1 MQNVTLLEAVGEDR
15 SLAKAYQISTEGEL
29 TILSYSNAFKFK
41 RRFAECD
48 DLNSLFKILRK
59 LQGLPSYCIIRGQA
73 SAETPELVVRK
84 KELFLEPEEG
94 CSWAMLD
101 IDGVEA
107 PPGVDPCSRDAV
119 EYVTTLLPPEFREV
133 SYVAAL
139 SNSAGIR
146 KPDGELFKPG
156 IRVHLFYLLNHPV
169 QGPLLAA
176 WLEQHCYNADFY
188 TVGPNSGNIPMVNL
202 GIDPAPLRSSVQIHY
217 TAAPILGEKV
227 ICDVPPEGRIW
238 LQKKGA
244 DSVQVTEIEPTLPHD
259 VKERRNEIRRNW
271 AVENGYRLENR
282 QVRIGARRYSSE
294 RLVPENP
301 SEIRMGRELIR
312 TDLRANGNVL
322 GLVLADEKTPNS
334 WYVVKS
340 RPWLARRMGD
350 DVEIPLEEFCPAAL
364 EEVKRLGWVQE
375 ITTAP
380 DGNDPED
387 GNTTRTLV
395 STLSEPAS
403 GLEPGAAESRIN
415 QVVKIANGRFG
426 LYAAN
431 GRLGVIRENKDK
443 TKDFIGYFGLMY
455 VYAYARTLGDS
466 DWLYVIHALNQ
477 IGQWKELRIPRE
489 TLFERNELLK
499 LLGREGIYADPGHK
513 DELVLYLQNFPC
525 QRTLISVDRIG
536 WDAAVEKFI
545 LPEKVITKSEHGSE
559 EEVILSSIAQHYI
572 AGIKCSE
579 WLVDWQN
586 QVALPCL
593 GNSRLELGIYCAL
606 LPPMLRVLRV
616 HNFGVHFFG
625 NSSLGK
631 STIMQ
636 VAASVW
642 GDPAR
647 ICHHWHA
654 TDNALEG
661 LAYCH
666 NDALLILNEV
676 GQGDKSKVGGMIYML
691 GNGEGKAR
699 ARINGQIRPSKT
711 WLLGVLSTGEKT
723 IAEHIRES
731 GQRVMGGQT
740 VRMVDVSVE
749 MQQGRGV
756 IENLNG
762 FPDSGTMVKELE
774 QATLR
779 FHGTASEAFIEAL
792 VREKDDPEFL
802 DYFKAFREKF
812 FDALPSAERSPEV
825 LRIIAHFCHMAF
837 AGEFAI
843 FHGILPYPPDT
854 AFQTT
859 LRIVAEYEASRGG
872 SEGFDILEA
881 IRNLRRQ
888 LSENR
893 YRNFVRMSPYEQR
906 FVLDYSTGPQI
917 FWGYAVHTDLE
928 SGEIVE
934 FKIPIHT
941 FKEELC
947 RGVNAAAVVRALE
960 ARGHLQKDGK
970 QYGRNRDRCYSI
982 PYRFLHG
989 EDAGGGGEVEED
1001 KAAQE
1006 TQAPRKS
1013 LPCDIDG

>member
-1 MQNVTLLEAVGEDR
+1 MANITILQTSDHKP
-15 SLAKAYQISTEGEL
+15 LAKKYWIFRGGTLTVSNYQNASEFRWQEQEVANIRQ
-29 TILSYSNAFKFK
+29 LSKF
-41 RRFAECD
+41 
-48 DLNSLFKILRK
+48 L
-59 LQGLPSYCIIRGQA
+59 LQLQKHRDACIIRGA
-73 SAETPELVVRK
+73 PAEGLPEVATRK
-84 KELFLEPEEG
+84 GENFPEPQDG
-94 CSWAMLD
+94 CSWVMLD

-107 PPGVDPCSRDAV
+107 PEGINTCSHEAA
-119 EYVTTLLPPEFREV
+119 EYIVTKLPAEFHDV
-133 SYVAAL
+133 TYVAML
-139 SNSAGIR
+139 SNSAGVR
-146 KPDGELFKPG
+146 KPDGELLKSG
-156 IRVHLFYLLNHPV
+156 IRVHLFFLLAQAVP
-169 QGPLLAA
+169 GKRLAA
-176 WLEQHCYNADFY
+176 WLESHCYDTGFY
-188 TVGPNSGNIPMVNL
+188 RAGLNKGNNPMLYPGVDMSL
-202 GIDPAPLRSSVQIHY
+202 IRTCVQPHY
-217 TAAPILGEKV
+217 TAAPILGRGV
-227 ICDVPPEGRIW
+227 ACDVSPENRLW
-238 LQKKGA
+238 LKQKTA
-244 DSVQVTEIEPTLPHD
+244 DFVKLPQIDPVLEHEVSD
-259 VKERRNEIRRNW
+259 RRNALRLSW
-271 AVENGYRLENR
+271 ARENGYRLEK
-282 QVRIGARRYSSE
+282 RRVNTGHGTYASE
-294 RLVPENP
+294 RLVPMDP
-301 SEIRMGRELIR
+301 AEIPIGRELIR

-322 GLVLADEKTPNS
+322 GLVLADEKTPKS

-350 DVEIPLEEFCPAAL
+350 EMEIPLEEFCPAAL
-364 EEVKRLGWVQE
+364 TEVQRLGWIQE

-380 DGNDPED
+380 EEGDPENGD
-387 GNTTRTLV
+387 TAGTLV

-489 TLFERNELLK
+489 TLFERNELLR
-499 LLGREGIYADPGHK
+499 LLGREGIYANPGRN
-513 DELVLYLQNFPC
+513 DALVMYLQDFPC
-525 QRTLISVDRIG
+525 QRTFLSVDRIG
-536 WDAAVEKFI
+536 WDATVEKFI
-545 LPEKVITKSEHGSE
+545 LPEKVITKPEHGSE
-559 EEVILSSIAQHYI
+559 EEVIVSSIAQHYI

-579 WLVDWQN
+579 WLVDWQK

-593 GNSRLELGIYCAL
+593 GNSRLELGIFCAL
-606 LPPMLRVLRV
+606 LPPMLRGLRL

-723 IAEHIRES
+723 MAEHIRES
-731 GQRVMGGQT
+731 GQRVMAGQT

-756 IENLNG
+756 VENLNG
-762 FPDSGTMVKELE
+762 FPDSGTLVKALE
-774 QATLR
+774 QATMR
-779 FHGTASEAFIEAL
+779 FHGTASETFIEAL
-792 VREKDDPEFL
+792 VREKDSQGFVDNFH
-802 DYFKAFREKF
+802 AFREEF
-812 FDALPSAERSPEV
+812 HNALPSAERSPEV
-825 LRIIAHFCHMAF
+825 LRVIAHFCHMAF

-843 FHGILPYPPDT
+843 SHGILPYPSGT

-872 SEGFDILEA
+872 AEGFDILEA

-888 LSENR
+888 LSEHR
-893 YRNFVRMSPYEQR
+893 YRNFVRMSPNGQR
-906 FVLDYSTGPQI
+906 FAYDYSTGPQI
-917 FWGYAVHTDLE
+917 FWGYAVHTDQE
-928 SGEIVE
+928 SGEFVE

-941 FKEELC
+941 FKEEFC
-947 RGVNAAAVVRALE
+947 RGVNADAVVRALE
-960 ARGHLQKDGK
+960 ARGHLRRDGK
-970 QYGRNRDRCYSI
+970 QYGRNRDHCYSI

-989 EDAGGGGEVEED
+989 EDGGADGEVEED
-1001 KAAQE
+1001 NTAQE
-1006 TQAPRKS
+1006 TQAPSKS

>member
-1 MQNVTLLEAVGEDR
+1 MAQITVLKAKEGER
-15 SLAKAYQISTEGEL
+15 LAK
-29 TILSYSNAFKFK
+29 SYSLSPDGNIQGSAYANAFLFFWQQQEIQNA
-41 RRFAECD
+41 RQMWRFLEQ
-48 DLNSLFKILRK
+48 
-59 LQGLPSYCIIRGQA
+59 LQGYTGVCIIRGVP
-73 SAETPELVVRK
+73 SEGLPNETTRTGKNFP
-84 KELFLEPEEG
+84 EPEEG
-94 CSWAMLD
+94 SCWVMLD
-101 IDGVEA
+101 IDGVDA
-107 PPGVDPCSRDAV
+107 PEGMNTCSREAA
-119 EYVTTLLPPEFREV
+119 EYVVSKLPPEFHDV
-133 SYVAAL
+133 SYVAQL

-146 KPDGELFKPG
+146 KSDGELLKPG
-156 IRVHLFYLLNHPV
+156 IRIHLLYLLAHPV
-169 QGPLLAA
+169 HGKALAT
-176 WLEQHCYNADFY
+176 WLEAHCYNTGFY
-188 TVGPNSGNIPMVNL
+188 RVGLDKGNYPRVFQGVDL
-202 GIDPAPLRSSVQIHY
+202 SLLKSSVQPHY
-217 TAAPILGEKV
+217 TAAPILNDGVVCDITSETRLWLEEKA
-227 ICDVPPEGRIW
+227 
-238 LQKKGA
+238 KGGA
-244 DSVQVTEIEPTLPHD
+244 EIPSIDPSLKRLVD
-259 VKERRNEIRRNW
+259 ERRNDLRLEW
-271 AVENGYRLENR
+271 ARENGLPI
-282 QVRIGARRYSSE
+282 VTRRVQTHDGSYSYQKVGS
-294 RLVPENP
+294 LNP
-301 SEIRMGRELIR
+301 GEVQIGRELVG

-350 DVEIPLEEFCPAAL
+350 EMEIPLEEFCPAAL
-364 EEVKRLGWVQE
+364 MEVQRLGWIQE

-380 DGNDPED
+380 DEDDPENGD
-387 GNTTRTLV
+387 TAGTLV

-415 QVVKIANGRFG
+415 QVVKIANGRFR

-513 DELVLYLQNFPC
+513 EELVLYLQNFPC

-579 WLVDWQN
+579 RLVDWQN

-593 GNSRLELGIYCAL
+593 GNSRLELGIFCAL
-606 LPPMLRVLRV
+606 LPPMLRVLRL
-616 HNFGVHFFG
+616 HNFGVHFHG
-625 NSSLGK
+625 TSSLGK

-749 MQQGRGV
+749 MQQGQGV
-756 IENLNG
+756 VENLNG
-762 FPDSGTMVKELE
+762 FPDPSTMVKELE

-802 DYFKAFREKF
+802 DNFKAFRERF
-812 FDALPSAERSPEV
+812 FNALPSAERSPEV

-837 AGEFAI
+837 TGEFAI

-893 YRNFVRMSPYEQR
+893 YRNFVRMSPHEHR
-906 FVLDYSTGPQI
+906 FALDYSTGPQI

-970 QYGRNRDRCYSI
+970 QYGKNRDRCYSI

-989 EDAGGGGEVEED
+989 EDAGAGGEVEKD
-1001 KAAQE
+1001 NTAQE